1 MKWLVQR
8 RVVQALLTGL
18 LGRYLEFTLRT
29 TRWTVE
35 GGEHLASVL
44 AGGPMVF
51 ASWHE
56 RLPLM
61 TALWL
66 YARTNGSPAQVYVL
80 VSRHRDGRFIGE
92 VMRRFSFRVVHGSSI
107 SKGRDRG
114 GAAGALTMLS
124 CLADGQI
131 VGITPD
137 GPRGPARVAAP
148 GVAQLAAVSGVPVL
162 PCAAQTSR
170 RIVAP
175 TWDRMIVPLPFGRG
189 TIVCGAPI
197 SVARDGAEAA
207 LPVIA
212 QALTAAADRADRLG
226 R

>member
-1 MKWLVQR
+1 
-8 RVVQALLTGL
+8 
-18 LGRYLEFTLRT
+18 
-29 TRWTVE
+29 
-35 GGEHLASVL
+35 
-44 AGGPMVF
+44 
-51 ASWHE
+51 
-56 RLPLM
+56 
-61 TALWL
+61 
-66 YARTNGSPAQVYVL
+66 
-80 VSRHRDGRFIGE
+80 
-92 VMRRFSFRVVHGSSI
+92 
-107 SKGRDRG
+107 
-114 GAAGALTMLS
+114 
-124 CLADGQI
+124 
-131 VGITPD
+131 
-137 GPRGPARVAAP
+137 
-148 GVAQLAAVSGVPVL
+148 VAQLAAVSGVPVL